1 MLDEKDLQAISRLL
15 QSAVSESEER
25 MSTRIESAVSASEE
39 RMSFRIE
46 SAVSA
51 SEERMSARIEES
63 EKRMSSRIDTAISES
78 ENRLMTYIES
88 SVENKL
94 QLLAEG
100 HETIL
105 NHLPDVDEQAQL
117 KSRVRVLERVVI
129 DLRKELD
136 ELKSAQ

>member
-25 MSTRIESAVSASEE
+25 MSSHIDTAIA
-39 RMSFRIE
+39 
-46 SAVSA
+46 
-51 SEERMSARIEES
+51 ES

-88 SVENKL
+88 SVEKKL

-136 ELKSAQ
+136 DLKAAQ

>member
-25 MSTRIESAVSASEE
+25 MSSRIEESEKRMSSRIESAVSASEE
-39 RMSFRIE
+39 RMS
-46 SAVSA
+46 SH
-51 SEERMSARIEES
+51 
-63 EKRMSSRIDTAISES
+63 IDTAISES

-88 SVENKL
+88 SVEKKL